1 MAVRPPQL
9 DDRSFDDLVEEVL
22 ARIPAHTPEWT
33 HPAPGDP
40 GRTLVELFAWLTD
53 TLLYR
58 ANLIPE
64 RQRLAFLRLLGVR
77 MRPAAPARTILTV
90 YNDDKEDNGA
100 HAIQPLATVKGP
112 VAFETRSELTV
123 LPVSAEV
130 YCKRALCEVEK
141 AEMADLVLDLK
152 TLYGL
157 EGETEPYITTSVFP
171 GGAPLHE
178 GFDIIENTVD
188 DCLWL
193 ALLASSPERKAA
205 VRHTLGSN
213 EKGGRRLIDI
223 GVAPTIETPA
233 LFEEIGPRAAI
244 PHIWEISSVNDRG
257 AVEYHELDK
266 IRDDSAGLTKR
277 GVQRLA
283 LPAEKFIGAPE
294 NDVHTAPDAG
304 VGAAPPRLDEPG
316 KADRLVAW
324 IRLRPPAGVVLHR
337 MSLGWVGVNAAEVD
351 QRRTLF
357 GRIAGVSDGSAD
369 QEFQL
374 PGASV
379 EEATLEIQVEA
390 PGRGYVS
397 WRQVD
402 DLALAGRN
410 DPVYRL
416 DAEAGLIRFG
426 DGVRGAVPA
435 RDARIRVAMMRSG
448 GGRAGNLPP
457 GSLTEISAKDLD
469 GKPVSRLKAVQ
480 PLPAD
485 GGENAE
491 TLAEAERRIP
501 ALFRHGDRA
510 VTGED
515 YARLAADAPG
525 VRVGRVEVM
534 PGFKPHQRL
543 FDAPGVISVMT
554 LPYKEAVRA
563 PNPRPDRPFLETVH
577 AWLDRRRVLGVELY
591 VIGCKYVPVGLS
603 VGINIR
609 EGFGHDEV
617 VNNVRDALY
626 TFLWTLPPGGI
637 EGRGW
642 PLGAPVWDRELEV
655 AAARVPGVIRVN
667 GIHLFEKQDKKW
679 RRLLGASEGGAVTMP
694 LEPWEAPELLKV
706 VVMGVVGP
714 GSADP
719 PEDLA
724 DGADAGADPDA
735 MAIPVVME
743 VCR

>member
-1 MAVRPPQL
+1 MAVRPPVL

-33 HPAPGDP
+33 NPRPGDP

-77 MRPAAPARTILTV
+77 MRPAVAARTILGV
-90 YNDDKEDNGA
+90 YNDDKKDMGA
-100 HAIQPLATVKGP
+100 HAIQPLAAVKGP
-112 VAFETRSELTV
+112 VDFETRSELTV
-123 LPVSAEV
+123 LPVTAEV

-141 AEMADLVLDLK
+141 KEMADLVLELK
-152 TLYGL
+152 ALHGL
-157 EGETEPYITTSVFP
+157 KEEAEPYITTPVFP
-171 GGAPLHE
+171 GGAPVNE
-178 GFDIIENTVD
+178 GFDMIAKTVD
-188 DCLWL
+188 ERLWL
-193 ALLASSPERKAA
+193 ALLAPTPEGVEAA
-205 VRHTLGSN
+205 TQTLGDDG
-213 EKGGRRLIDI
+213 KGGRRLINI
-223 GVAPTIETPA
+223 GVMPTIETPA
-233 LFEEIGPRAAI
+233 LFEEIGPRAAT
-244 PHIWEISSVNDRG
+244 PHVWEISFVNQQG
-257 AVEYHELDK
+257 KTAYHELDR
-266 IRDDSAGLTKR
+266 IEDGSAGLTRR

-283 LPAEKFIGAPE
+283 LPAVDFIGAPT
-294 NDVHTAPDAG
+294 NDVRSAPDAG
-304 VGAAPPRLDEPG
+304 VGDAPPRLDDPE
-316 KADRLVAW
+316 KAARLVAW
-324 IRLRPPAGVVLHR
+324 IRLGPPKGAAPQR
-337 MSLGWVGVNAAEVD
+337 MSLSWVGLNAVEVD

-374 PGASV
+374 PGVSV
-379 EEATLEIQVEA
+379 EEETLEIQVEA
-390 PGRGYVS
+390 PGRGYAP
-397 WRQVD
+397 WRRVD

-426 DGVRGAVPA
+426 DGVRGVVPA
-435 RDARIRVAMMRSG
+435 PDARVRVARMRAG
-448 GGRAGNLPP
+448 GGGAGNLPP
-457 GSLTEISAKDLD
+457 GSLGEIKAKDLH
-469 GKPVSRLKAVQ
+469 GNPVSRLKAFQ

-485 GGENAE
+485 GGEDAE

-543 FDAPGVISVMT
+543 ADAPGVVSVMT
-554 LPYKEAVRA
+554 LPYKEAARA
-563 PNPRPDRPFLETVH
+563 PNPRPDRPFLETMH

-609 EGFGHDEV
+609 DGFGHDEV
-617 VNNVRDALY
+617 VNNVRDALH

-637 EGRGW
+637 EAGGW

-655 AAARVPGVIRVN
+655 VAARVPGVIRVN
-667 GIHLFEKQDKKW
+667 GIHLFEKRGKGW
-679 RRLLGASEGGAVTMP
+679 RRLTGANRDDAVVMP

-706 VVMGVVGP
+706 EVVGVVGP
-714 GSADP
+714 GEADP

-724 DGADAGADPDA
+724 DGSDAGADPDA
-735 MAIPVVME
+735 VAIPVALE